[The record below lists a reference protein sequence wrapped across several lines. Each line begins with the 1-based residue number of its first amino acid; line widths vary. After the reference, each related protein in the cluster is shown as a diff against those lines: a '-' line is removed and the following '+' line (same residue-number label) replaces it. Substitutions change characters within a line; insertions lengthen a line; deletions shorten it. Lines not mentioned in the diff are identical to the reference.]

1 MWLIGLM
8 CAKSSVQDDK
18 KHTENIV
25 DKPFLLSTQEVLR
38 RFDTS
43 LSGLNIRE
51 VEERAVRFGPNE
63 LPEAGG
69 KSPWRMF
76 IDQYLDPMIILL
88 LVAAL
93 ISGAIGEVH
102 DTVVIL
108 IIVILNSLI
117 GFFQEYRAEKAV
129 QALKAMAA
137 PFATVVREGKIISI
151 KTRDVVPGDII
162 HLEAGQVVPADIRLV
177 ECAGL
182 KLDESPL
189 TGESVPVEKDVAPV
203 EDERPAVADISNM
216 VFKGTTVTY
225 GRGLGVAVATGGAT
239 EIGRIARLID
249 EAEVLKTPLQKRLA
263 RVGRNLALAAIV
275 ICAVVFVAGILRGEG
290 LLNMFLTSISLAV
303 AAVPEA
309 LPAMVTISLALGAR
323 KMVRANALIRRLPAV
338 ETLGSVTYICTD
350 KTGTL
355 TLNRMQVEVLLDS
368 SGMPVPF
375 DKGMPAGGLD
385 PDHKDLL
392 LAMALNNDVH
402 EGEEGALVGDPTEI
416 ALYQA
421 AASAGVRKTRIEK
434 EYPRIAEIPFSSD
447 RQAMTTVHRDNS
459 GRYIAFIKGG
469 FEAVTDRCGN
479 ISKQDAEKWHLDL
492 ASRGLRV
499 ILFGIRR
506 LEKLPPH
513 IEDIEQDFE
522 FLGMAGSLDP
532 PRPEAAES
540 VATCYRAGIR
550 PVMITGDHP
559 LTAAS
564 IARRIGILRDE
575 ADGDVLTGAD
585 LAEMDVDTLGDM
597 VKKVSV
603 YARVAPEQKLR
614 LVAALQARGEAV
626 AMTGDGVN
634 DAPALKQADIG
645 VAMGINGTDVAKQAA
660 DMILLDDNFATIVR
674 SVEYGRNIYD
684 NIRKFFRFLLA
695 SNTGEIWTIFL
706 APFFG
711 LPIPLLPIHILW
723 VNLIT
728 DGAPSLALTAEPPER
743 NVMARPPRAPG
754 ESLFVHGMWQHII
767 WVGLLIGGLCLG
779 VQAWAISTGHH
790 WRTMVF
796 TVLCLAQFAHVL
808 AIRSEYDSLFSLG
821 ISSNRVLSWVLL
833 VSVIVQLSVIYVP
846 VLHDIFR
853 VEYLDIPELVLCF
866 VLASVVFWAVELE
879 KFLIRKGILV
889 YS

>member
-1 MWLIGLM
+1 MTNRADGLNYKNST
-8 CAKSSVQDDK
+8 A
-18 KHTENIV
+18 
-25 DKPFLLSTQEVLR
+25 KPFNLTPKDVLR
-38 RFDTS
+38 YFNTS
-43 LSGLNIRE
+43 SSGLTQAQ
-51 VEERAVRFGPNE
+51 VEKRAARFGFNE
-63 LPEAGG
+63 LPEARG
-69 KSPWRMF
+69 KSPWRMLLE
-76 IDQYLDPMIILL
+76 QYMDPMIILL

-93 ISGAIGEVH
+93 ISGFVGEIH

-108 IIVILNSLI
+108 VIVILNSII
-117 GFFQEYRAEKAV
+117 GFVQEYRAEKAV

-137 PFATVVREGKIISI
+137 PVATVMREGRVLNIEA
-151 KTRDVVPGDII
+151 RHVVPGDVVL
-162 HLEAGQVVPADIRLV
+162 LEAGQVVPADIRLI
-177 ECAGL
+177 ESAGL

-189 TGESVPVEKDVAPV
+189 TGESVPVEKQIEPI
-203 EDERPAVADISNM
+203 EDNSPSIAEINNM
-216 VFKGTTVTY
+216 AFKGTTVTY
-225 GRGLGVAVATGGAT
+225 GRGSGVAVAIGAAT

-263 RVGRNLALAAIV
+263 RVGRNLALAALL
-275 ICAVVFVAGILRGEG
+275 ICTVVFAAGIFRGEG
-290 LLNMFLTSISLAV
+290 LLKMFLTAISLAV

-338 ETLGSVTYICTD
+338 ETLGSVTFICSD

-355 TLNRMQVEVLLDS
+355 TLNRMKVEALLDR
-368 SGMPVPF
+368 SGLPF
-375 DKGMPAGGLD
+375 SPGEGVSVQALE
-385 PDHKDLL
+385 PDQRQLL
-392 LAMALNNDVH
+392 LAMALNNDVL
-402 EGEEGALVGDPTEI
+402 EGPDGDPVGDPTEI
-416 ALYQA
+416 ALYE
-421 AASAGVRKTRIEK
+421 SARFAGMRKEELEA
-434 EYPRIAEIPFSSD
+434 EYPRIAEVPFSSE
-447 RQAMTTVHRDNS
+447 RQAMTTVHRDGN
-459 GRYIAFIKGG
+459 GRYMVLIKGG
-469 FEAVTDRCGN
+469 FEAILDRCKG
-479 ISKQDAEKWHLDL
+479 IKKQDAERWHLEL

-499 ILFGIRR
+499 IVFGIRYV
-506 LEKLPPH
+506 EELPSR

-532 PRPEAAES
+532 PRPEAPEA
-540 VATCYRAGIR
+540 VATCYRAGIQ

-564 IARRIGILRDE
+564 IARRIGILRDGDDTKILTGRDLVAMG
-575 ADGDVLTGAD
+575 ADGLRDI
-585 LAEMDVDTLGDM
+585 
-597 VKKVSV
+597 VKKAKV

-614 LVAALQARGEAV
+614 LVAALQGQGEAV

-645 VAMGINGTDVAKQAA
+645 VAMGINGTEVAKQAA
-660 DMILLDDNFATIVR
+660 DMILLDDNFATIVS
-674 SVEYGRNIYD
+674 SVEHGRNIYD
-684 NIRKFFRFLLA
+684 NIRKFFKFLLA
-695 SNTGEIWTIFL
+695 SNAGEIWTIFL

-743 NVMARPPRAPG
+743 DVMARPPRPPG
-754 ESLFVHGMWQHII
+754 ESLFAHGMWQHVI

-790 WRTMVF
+790 WQTMVF

-808 AIRSEYDSLFSLG
+808 AIRSEHDSLFVQG
-821 ISSNRVLSWVLL
+821 ISSNKALSWTLFISVL
-833 VSVIVQLSVIYVP
+833 VQLSVIYVP

-853 VEYLDIPELVLCF
+853 VKSLDFPELVLCF
-866 VLASVVFWAVELE
+866 ALASVVFWAVELE
-879 KFLIRKGILV
+879 KLLIRKKILV